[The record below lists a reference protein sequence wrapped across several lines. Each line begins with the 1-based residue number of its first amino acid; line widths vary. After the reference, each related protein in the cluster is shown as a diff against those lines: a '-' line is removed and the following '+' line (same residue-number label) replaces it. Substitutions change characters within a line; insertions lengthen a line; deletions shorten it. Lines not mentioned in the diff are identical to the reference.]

1 MNRERVRRNHQSERV
16 NRITSHDY
24 LNHRAIFTDHALEGE
39 NEGRYR
45 GQDENKCKKT
55 YSFINTKIEETQR
68 PLLQYMKQNPSIR
81 SINLGSIHNPTCLAI
96 VSLQT
101 PPLQKFDPYFSKRS
115 ARNSTE
121 RQRNEREINKE
132 YGTGKS
138 TITRGSKKREE
149 ALTEAKLTPK
159 RPTRPEFKIGFK
171 KWDGKVL
178 TEPEDLWVAKI
189 TGQIRPSWNK
199 ELRDAVVNQAPSMTD
214 THGTVLR
221 EAVHNNIGD
230 CQFYPSKTDHHAN
243 PKLYATH
250 YQVGH
255 VPGWAKRVAELPQH
269 RYFVEWQE
277 KIYVIKAWS
286 YKQIQLVFNDPK
298 FLRLEEAVY
307 NETEGKNQKNA
318 DMESLRDGLQDWVG
332 DKEIG
337 LPKEITRSAS
347 IGIKEKDREQVD
359 MEAIE
364 ERINAL
370 TKG

>member
-1 MNRERVRRNHQSERV
+1 MNRERVRRNHQLERV

-39 NEGRYR
+39 NEDRCR

-81 SINLGSIHNPTCLAI
+81 SINLGSTHNPTPCLAI
-96 VSLQT
+96 VPLQI
-101 PPLQKFDPYFSKRS
+101 PPLQKADPYVSKRS

-121 RQRNEREINKE
+121 QQRNEREINKE
-132 YGTGKS
+132 YGTGRS

-149 ALTEAKLTPK
+149 ALTEAKLTSK
-159 RPTRPEFKIGFK
+159 RPTRPEFNVGFK
-171 KWDGKVL
+171 KWDGEVL
-178 TEPEDLWVAKI
+178 TEPEKLWVAKI
-189 TGQIRPSWNK
+189 TGLIRPPWNK
-199 ELRDAVVNQAPSMTD
+199 KLRDAVVNQAPSMTD
-214 THGTVLR
+214 IHGIVLR
-221 EAVHNNIGD
+221 EAVHNDNGD

-269 RYFVEWQE
+269 RYFVVWQE
-277 KIYVIKAWS
+277 KIYAIKAWS
-286 YKQIQLVFNDPK
+286 YEQIHLVFNDPK
-298 FLRLEEAVY
+298 FLRLEEALY

-318 DMESLRDGLQDWVG
+318 DMESLRDGLQDWVS
-332 DKEIG
+332 DKEIR
-337 LPKEITRSAS
+337 LPKENIRSAS
-347 IGIKEKDREQVD
+347 IGIKDREEDD
-359 MEAIE
+359 MKARK

-370 TKG
+370 TKD